1 MSPIAIDKVA
11 DPDPYKINLVLAWL
25 LILLTFITGG
35 LTGIN
40 FKFFS
45 EEWLGGYSGLRRRM
59 YRLGHVSL
67 FALGIVNLAFYFTA
81 RELGTTG
88 FALQWASIGYVVG
101 ALTMPASC
109 YLIPHYPALR
119 GIFYIPSF
127 SLIMAGI
134 FTIWGLL

>member
-1 MSPIAIDKVA
+1 MA
-11 DPDPYKINLVLAWL
+11 DSDPFRLNLVLAWL

-35 LTGIN
+35 LTGLN

-45 EEWLGGYSGLRRRM
+45 KEWLGGYSGLRRRM

-67 FALGIVNLAFYFTA
+67 FALGMVNLVFYFTA
-81 RELGTTG
+81 REMGTTG
-88 FALQWASIGYVVG
+88 LPLQWASAGYVLG
-101 ALTMPASC
+101 ALTMPSCC
-109 YLIPHYPALR
+109 YLMAHYPALK
-119 GIFYIPSF
+119 GLFYIPTL